1 MGLAPTMVTVRKGRS
16 APPSS
21 IEAITADTD
30 AKTMP
35 TTRHQPSGPS
45 FYYPNISDAIPEFR
59 FHPTRKW
66 RFDFAY
72 PAHKVA
78 IEINGGVWKRGR
90 HNRGTGYIKDLEKLN
105 AAQILGWIVLQ
116 FTPQQMKSWETHFT
130 IVEALATR
138 SPGAAS

>member
-1 MGLAPTMVTVRKGRS
+1 MKSVRKGRS

-21 IEAITADTD
+21 IEAITANSF
-30 AKTMP
+30 ANTMT

-45 FYYPNISDAIPEFR
+45 FSFDVFQKEFR
-59 FHPTRKW
+59 FHPHRRW

-72 PAHKVA
+72 PEYKVA
-78 IEINGGVWKRGR
+78 IEVNGGVWSRGR
-90 HNRGTGYIKDLEKLN
+90 HTRGKGYLGDLEKLN

-116 FTPQQMKSWETHFT
+116 FTPQQMGTWEAKET
-130 IVEALATR
+130 IGAALATR